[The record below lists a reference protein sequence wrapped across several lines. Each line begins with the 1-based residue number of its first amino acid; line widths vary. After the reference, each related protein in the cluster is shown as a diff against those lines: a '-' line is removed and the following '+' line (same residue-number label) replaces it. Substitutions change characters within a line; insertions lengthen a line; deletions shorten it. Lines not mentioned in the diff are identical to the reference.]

1 MDAKTLETLEYPRVL
16 GKLAEY
22 AAFEVSAELA
32 LTLMPTSQID
42 EVQRRQACTREAR
55 FLLNL
60 NGDFSIRGTRDIREM
75 VDLANHHA
83 ILEPLHLVDIK
94 NTLVAA
100 RQIFRFFEKELDQY
114 PNLAVIGADL
124 DPPAGLVDIISRT
137 ISDHGEV
144 LDSASPRLANL
155 RRELK
160 KSHDRLLSK
169 LERMINGAETAPM
182 LQEQIIT
189 QRNGRYVIPL
199 RAEFKGRIK
208 AITHDQSASGATLFI
223 EPISVVDLNNEFQEL
238 KLSVRDEER
247 RILAEISQKIGLEAD
262 AILRVIFSLAKL
274 DLALMCAKY
283 AEDTASVE
291 PILVPFSPETDT
303 HPGSIIRIQQ
313 ARHPL
318 LEADQVVP
326 IDLVLDPATFMV
338 IITGPNTG
346 GKTVT
351 LKTVGLLALMAQ
363 SGLHIPALS
372 GSEISIF
379 ENIFAD
385 IGDEQSIEQSL
396 STFSAHIKN
405 IIHIIQHADRKS
417 LVLLDELGA
426 GTDPQEGSALA
437 GALLT
442 YLVEKHITSLVAT
455 HFPELK
461 ALAHSIK
468 GMSNASME
476 FDIKTL
482 KPTYRLIMGLPGRS
496 NALLIAGRLGL
507 PQQILDFAR
516 RQIDPAHLKTDDLLD
531 EIHHQR
537 DIARQD
543 RKQAA
548 EARHEIESMRKE
560 LAERLEVIEEERVEI
575 LERARKNAEIE
586 ILELQAELT
595 ALRQELKRSGKPLEN
610 LGQVQEKVEELADA
624 ASQPIKRK
632 KRTTLHKG
640 PLRTG
645 EKVSLSKFGME
656 GTISAIDDETIEVQ
670 AGNLRVRVQKDDV
683 QRLAEKSEEKD
694 GKTKKSGDSQ
704 NRSTPVLAQTVSPGI
719 EIDLRGLI
727 VEEAL
732 LKLERYLENAYLSG
746 LPYSRVIHG
755 KGTGRVREMV
765 RKALNHSTY
774 ISSWESGM
782 ENEGG
787 DGVTVVH
794 YKYD

>member
-32 LTLMPTSQID
+32 RTLMPTSQID
-42 EVQRRQACTREAR
+42 DVQRRQACTTEAR
-55 FLLNL
+55 FLLSL
-60 NGDFSIRGTRDIREM
+60 NGDFSIRGARDIREM
-75 VDLANHHA
+75 VDLANHNA
-83 ILEPLHLVDIK
+83 ILEPLHLLDIK

-100 RQIFRFFEKELDQY
+100 RQIYRFFEKELERF

-124 DPPAGLVDIISRT
+124 DPPAGLVDIISRA

-155 RRELK
+155 RSELK
-160 KSHDRLLSK
+160 KTHDRLLSK
-169 LERMINGAETAPM
+169 LERMINGSETAPM

-208 AITHDQSASGATLFI
+208 AITHDQSSSGATLFI
-223 EPISVVDLNNEFQEL
+223 EPLNVVDLNNEFQEL

-262 AILRVIFSLAKL
+262 TILRVIFSLAKL
-274 DLALMCAKY
+274 DLALMCARY
-283 AEDTASVE
+283 AEDTHAVE
-291 PILVPFSPETDT
+291 PVLVPFSPETET
-303 HPGSIIRIQQ
+303 HPGSIIRIHQ

-318 LEADQVVP
+318 LDAGMVVP
-326 IDLVLDPATFMV
+326 IDLLLDPATFMV

-372 GSEISIF
+372 GSECSIF

-405 IIHIIQHADRKS
+405 IIHILQHADRKS

-437 GALLT
+437 GSLLT

-461 ALAHSIK
+461 ALAHSVK

-482 KPTYRLIMGLPGRS
+482 KPTFRLIMGLPGRS

-507 PQQILDFAR
+507 PHQILDLAR
-516 RQIDPAHLKTDDLLD
+516 RQIDPAQLKTDDLLD

-537 DIARQD
+537 DLARHDRQQAGAARQ
-543 RKQAA
+543 
-548 EARHEIESMRKE
+548 EIESVRKV
-560 LAERLEVIEEERVEI
+560 LAERLEGIEQERVEI
-575 LERARKNAEIE
+575 LESARKNAEME
-586 ILELQAELT
+586 IQEIQTELAEL
-595 ALRQELKRSGKPLEN
+595 RRELKRAGIPLEG
-610 LGQVQEKVEELADA
+610 LGQVQEKVEELAEA
-624 ASQPIKRK
+624 TSQPVKRR
-632 KRTTLHKG
+632 KRATIHKG
-640 PLRTG
+640 SLRIG
-645 EKVSLSKFGME
+645 EKVTLSKFGVE
-656 GTISAIDDETIEVQ
+656 GIISAIDVETIEVQ
-670 AGNLRVRVQKDDV
+670 AGSLRVRVNKDDV
-683 QRLAEKSEEKD
+683 QRLAEKSEEIEDKN
-694 GKTKKSGDSQ
+694 KKSPGYQ
-704 NRSTPVLAQTVSPGI
+704 KRPAAAAAQTVSPGI
-719 EIDLRGLI
+719 EVDLRGLI
-727 VEEAL
+727 VEDAL
-732 LKLERYLENAYLSG
+732 ITLERYLENAYLAG
-746 LPYSRVIHG
+746 LPYARIIHG

-765 RKALNHSTY
+765 RKLLNHSTY
-774 ISSWESGM
+774 ISNWESGM

-794 YKYD
+794 FKYD